1 MTEPGLLSCLLFFEI
16 IHAMKKNNRFSKTE
30 LSSDKLSLV
39 RKKNRIVP
47 AVLIVFLV
55 IAALV
60 FSLFFAVRII
70 KNRLSSSATTKAL
83 SEKWKEYDYEEVYGI
98 SRQILE
104 EKPFSNTA
112 LTYHGYSSFYLAV
125 AQTDTSLSQ
134 NYLDESINSIRLAL
148 YSAKKNLAPQL
159 EYMLGKAYF
168 YKNTVTSYYY
178 ADLAV
183 KYLASAKEK
192 GYDAKDIPEYL
203 GLSYAALGKPME
215 SIESFTEALLF
226 RESDS
231 LLLSIAEQ
239 YYKVGQLSAAKQY
252 LYRIKKESDDV
263 SLVLKSMELLG
274 TIYIDEKNYADA
286 QTEFEGILE
295 KNKNSAA
302 AFYGLGLVY
311 EKQGNLVKARSEWRK
326 ALRIQINHPGA
337 LSKLSDY
344 GK

>member
-1 MTEPGLLSCLLFFEI
+1 MTEPGLLSCLLFFEM

-30 LSSDKLSLV
+30 VFSGKLSLV
-39 RKKNRIVP
+39 RKKNRILP
-47 AVLIVFLV
+47 AVLLVFLV
-55 IAALV
+55 SAILA

-70 KNRLSSSATTKAL
+70 KKRLSSSATINAL

-148 YSAKKNLAPQL
+148 YSAKKSLVPQL

-168 YKNTVTSYYY
+168 YKNTLASYYY
-178 ADLAV
+178 SDLAV
-183 KYLASAKEK
+183 RYLVSAKEK
-192 GYDAKDIPEYL
+192 GYEAKDIPEYL

-274 TIYIDEKNYADA
+274 TIYIDEKNYTDA
-286 QTEFEGILE
+286 QSEFEGILE
-295 KNKNSAA
+295 KNKNSAD

-311 EKQGNLVKARSEWRK
+311 ENQGNLVKARSEWRK
-326 ALRIQINHPGA
+326 ALRIQMNHPGA
-337 LSKLSDY
+337 LSKLADY

>member
-1 MTEPGLLSCLLFFEI
+1 
-16 IHAMKKNNRFSKTE
+16 MKKNNRFSKTE

-70 KNRLSSSATTKAL
+70 KNRLSSSATIKAL
-83 SEKWKEYDYEEVYGI
+83 SEKWKEYDYEEVYDI

-148 YSAKKNLAPQL
+148 YSAKKNLVPQL

-239 YYKVGQLSAAKQY
+239 YYKIGQLSAAKQY

-274 TIYIDEKNYADA
+274 TIYIDEKNYTDA
-286 QTEFEGILE
+286 RSEFEEILE

>member
-1 MTEPGLLSCLLFFEI
+1 
-16 IHAMKKNNRFSKTE
+16 MKKNNRFSKTE

-47 AVLIVFLV
+47 AVLIVFLA

-70 KNRLSSSATTKAL
+70 KNRLSSSATIKAL
-83 SEKWKEYDYEEVYGI
+83 SEKWKEYDYEEVYDI

-148 YSAKKNLAPQL
+148 YSAKKNLVPQL

-239 YYKVGQLSAAKQY
+239 YYKIGQLSAAKQY

-274 TIYIDEKNYADA
+274 TIYIDEKNYSDA
-286 QTEFEGILE
+286 RSEFEGILE

>member
-1 MTEPGLLSCLLFFEI
+1 
-16 IHAMKKNNRFSKTE
+16 MKKNNRFSKTE

-47 AVLIVFLV
+47 AVLIVFLA

-70 KNRLSSSATTKAL
+70 KNRLSSSATIKAL
-83 SEKWKEYDYEEVYGI
+83 SEKWKEYDYEEVYDI

-148 YSAKKNLAPQL
+148 YSAKKNLVPQL

-274 TIYIDEKNYADA
+274 TIYIDEKNYTDA
-286 QTEFEGILE
+286 RSEFEGILE

>member
-47 AVLIVFLV
+47 AVMIVFLV

-83 SEKWKEYDYEEVYGI
+83 SEKWKEYDYEEVYDI

-286 QTEFEGILE
+286 QSEFEGILE

>member
-1 MTEPGLLSCLLFFEI
+1 
-16 IHAMKKNNRFSKTE
+16 MKKNNRFSKTE

-286 QTEFEGILE
+286 QSEFEGILE

>member
-1 MTEPGLLSCLLFFEI
+1 
-16 IHAMKKNNRFSKTE
+16 MKKNNRFSKTE

-70 KNRLSSSATTKAL
+70 KNRLSSSATIKAL
-83 SEKWKEYDYEEVYGI
+83 SEKWKEYDYEEVYDI

-148 YSAKKNLAPQL
+148 YSAKKNLVPQL

-239 YYKVGQLSAAKQY
+239 YYKIGQLSAAKQY

-274 TIYIDEKNYADA
+274 TIYIDEKNYTDA
-286 QTEFEGILE
+286 RSEFEGILE

>member
-1 MTEPGLLSCLLFFEI
+1 
-16 IHAMKKNNRFSKTE
+16 MKKNNRFSKTE

-47 AVLIVFLV
+47 AVLIVFLA

-70 KNRLSSSATTKAL
+70 KNRLSSSATIKAL
-83 SEKWKEYDYEEVYGI
+83 SEKWKEYDYEEVYDI

-148 YSAKKNLAPQL
+148 YSAKKNLVPQL

-239 YYKVGQLSAAKQY
+239 YYKIGQLSVAKQY

-274 TIYIDEKNYADA
+274 TIYIDEKNYTDA
-286 QTEFEGILE
+286 RSEFEGILE

>member
-1 MTEPGLLSCLLFFEI
+1 
-16 IHAMKKNNRFSKTE
+16 MKKNNRFSKTE

-70 KNRLSSSATTKAL
+70 KNRLSSSATIKAL
-83 SEKWKEYDYEEVYGI
+83 SEKWKEYDYEEVYDI

-148 YSAKKNLAPQL
+148 YSAKKNLVPQL

-274 TIYIDEKNYADA
+274 TIYIDEKNYTDA
-286 QTEFEGILE
+286 RSEFEGILE

>member
-16 IHAMKKNNRFSKTE
+16 FHAMKNNNRFSKTE

-47 AVLIVFLV
+47 AVLIVFL
-55 IAALV
+55 AFSALV
-60 FSLFFAVRII
+60 FSFFFAVRII

-183 KYLASAKEK
+183 KYLTSAKEK

>member
-1 MTEPGLLSCLLFFEI
+1 
-16 IHAMKKNNRFSKTE
+16 MKKNNRFSKTE

-47 AVLIVFLV
+47 AVLIVFLA

-60 FSLFFAVRII
+60 FSLSFAARII
-70 KNRLSSSATTKAL
+70 KNRLSSSATIKAL
-83 SEKWKEYDYEEVYGI
+83 SEKWKEYDYEEVYDI

-148 YSAKKNLAPQL
+148 YSAKKNLVPQL

-274 TIYIDEKNYADA
+274 TIYIDEKNYTDA
-286 QTEFEGILE
+286 RSEFEGILE